1 MYMFEDVTN
10 CMKSLLETKDG
21 LSIQRL
27 ITGVGSGLCFGSK
40 RACPAW
46 PGSCLVRAR
55 ILVR

>member
-27 ITGVGSGLCFGSK
+27 ITGVGSGLCFGST

-46 PGSCLVRAR
+46 PGPCLFGSC
-55 ILVR
+55 